1 MVIIYFYKRD
11 FGVQK
16 AERFFRER
24 RVPVTLCELKK
35 HPLGDKELSLFA
47 RCAGGAK
54 GLIDANDSKTREST
68 VCYMSDEG
76 LILDELKRAP
86 QLLRAPIV
94 RLGQKAA
101 VGVNE
106 EKWAAFAQ
114 EALKKTV

>member
-1 MVIIYFYKRD
+1 MIMIYFYKRD

-16 AERFFRER
+16 AERYFRER
-24 RVPVTLCELKK
+24 RIPVTLCELKK
-35 HPLGDKELSLFA
+35 HPLGDKELALFA

-54 GLIDANDSKTREST
+54 GLIDINDPKTREST

-86 QLLRAPIV
+86 QLLRSPIV
-94 RLGQKAA
+94 RNGQKAC

-106 EKWAAFAQ
+106 EVWKAMAEAQ
-114 EALKKTV
+114 PAK